1 MNYLTHALREHQE
14 LAVFLTLA
22 IGFFIGRLRV
32 GTFSLGT
39 AVGTLLAG
47 VAIGQLNIQV
57 PAVVK
62 YVFFDLF
69 LFTTGYKV
77 GPQFFRALKKDAL
90 PQLAITLVLCVTCLL
105 AAFTAAKLL
114 GYDVGTAAG
123 MLAGAFTESTVI
135 GTASDAIGRLATIS
149 DAEKTRLVNN
159 IPVAYAVTYLIGTAF
174 IVWFLP
180 NVGPKLMRVNLKE
193 EARKLR
199 AKIAASDAGEPE
211 TPSAYQAL
219 AVRAYQVT
227 NPNLINRSVAEL
239 EARPKQARV
248 FISRIRRDGRIIEP
262 NPDTVVC
269 ESDVI
274 AVLTR
279 SELLMARGA
288 EIGPEVSDKELLD
301 FPIEFLDVVITNKSL
316 VGKTIV
322 ELAGMDFARGVFLK
336 KLTRVGEPMPFSP
349 ATRIERGDV
358 MTLIG
363 ATRDVERAAKNLGYA
378 DRQTV
383 MTDMIFVGL
392 GIVLGGLVGLLTI
405 TIGGLPLTLTA
416 SGGALIMGLIFG
428 WLRAVH
434 PTFGRIPGSAMWIFD
449 TVGLTVFMAC
459 VGLAAGPSFF
469 SGLQKSGISLVF
481 VGLVIAVLPHTVS
494 ILFGRYVLKMNPVIV
509 LGACSGAGTITA
521 ALRAI
526 QEEAQS
532 DLPALGYTVPYAI
545 GNIVLT
551 SWGPVLVAMMS

>member
-22 IGFFIGRLRV
+22 VGFFIGRLRI

-90 PQLAITLVLCVTCLL
+90 PQLAITLVLCLTCLV
-105 AAFTAAKLL
+105 AAYTAAKLL

-149 DAEKTRLVNN
+149 DAEKTRLINN

-199 AKIAASDAGEPE
+199 AKIAASGAGEPE

-219 AVRAYQVT
+219 AVRAYRVT

-239 EARPKQARV
+239 EARRREARV
-248 FISRIRRDGRIIEP
+248 FISRIRSDGRIIEP
-262 NPDTVVC
+262 NPDTVVR

-279 SELLMARGA
+279 SELLTALGA
-288 EIGPEVSDKELLD
+288 EIGAEVDDKELLD

-358 MTLIG
+358 TTLIG

-392 GIVLGGLVGLLTI
+392 GIVLGG
-405 TIGGLPLTLTA
+405 
-416 SGGALIMGLIFG
+416 F
-428 WLRAVH
+428 
-434 PTFGRIPGSAMWIFD
+434 
-449 TVGLTVFMAC
+449 
-459 VGLAAGPSFF
+459 
-469 SGLQKSGISLVF
+469 
-481 VGLVIAVLPHTVS
+481 VIAVLPHTVS

-551 SWGPVLVAMMS
+551 AWGPVLVAMMS